1 MDLVDMLRDLDVKQV
16 ENELDELDKSIF
28 DVADI
33 IELLEK
39 AIRLFIK
46 EYSFN
51 NYYLAFNVILL

>member
-1 MDLVDMLRDLDVKQV
+1 MLRDLDVKQV

-51 NYYLAFNVILL
+51 NYY